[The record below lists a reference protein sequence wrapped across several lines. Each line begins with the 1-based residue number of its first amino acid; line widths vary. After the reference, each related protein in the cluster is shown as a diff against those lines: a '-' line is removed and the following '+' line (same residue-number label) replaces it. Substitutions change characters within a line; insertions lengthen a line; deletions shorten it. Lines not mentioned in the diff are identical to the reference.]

1 MKTFSLTLLFLLYT
15 TVTILNAAALQQ
27 KNDST
32 YYLLRGRVLGEDTRD
47 PLVYA
52 GVSVRNSNVTTITNQ
67 DGYFS
72 LKVPESAKNSQ
83 LIIRHLGYRNKVIP
97 IITLIDKPND
107 YIMMQP
113 SSIMLEEVEV
123 VSGDGGPLIREAL
136 LRIPDN
142 YPNTPNMMVAFYRES
157 IKKRNTYISLVE
169 AVVDIYKASYR
180 SFENDQA
187 RIYMG
192 RKATDISPRDT
203 ILLKFQGGLT
213 DALLLDIAKNPEV
226 VFGKEGEEYLFS
238 IENIVSFNDK
248 PNYVI
253 SFLPRPG
260 IDDILFRG
268 KIYLDAKS
276 LAFTRM
282 EFNMNVENR
291 KDASN
296 IFIKKKPLK
305 MKVDMNYAK
314 YVVDYI
320 EKDDKWYF
328 NHSRTD
334 IAFKVN
340 WSNRFFGLFAP
351 IYTISSEI
359 AITDRYTDDV
369 VKFSRSER
377 IRSTDII
384 AEKVED
390 FQNSDFWGEYN
401 VIEPDEEISTAIKKL
416 SGKLRRRQQ

>member
-1 MKTFSLTLLFLLYT
+1 MKTFSLTLLLLLCT
-15 TVTILNAAALQQ
+15 MVATLNAAELQQ
-27 KNDST
+27 KNDSA
-32 YYLLRGRVLGEDTRD
+32 YYLLRGRVLGEDTRE

-52 GVSVRNSNVTTITNQ
+52 SVSVRNSNVSTVTNQ

-72 LKVPESAKNSQ
+72 IKVPVSAKNSQ

-97 IITLIDKPND
+97 VITLIDRPNN

-113 SSIMLEEVEV
+113 YSILLEEVEV
-123 VSGDGGPLIREAL
+123 VSGDGGPLVREAL

-142 YPNTPNMMVAFYRES
+142 YPNVPNMMVAFYRES

-180 SFENDQA
+180 SFESDQA
-187 RIYMG
+187 RIYIG
-192 RKATDISPRDT
+192 RKATDINPRDT
-203 ILLKFQGGLT
+203 ILLKFQGGIT
-213 DALLLDIAKNPEV
+213 SALMLDVAKNPEI
-226 VFGKEGEEYLFS
+226 VFGKEGEEYIFN
-238 IENIVSFNDK
+238 IENMIYINEK

-253 SFLPRPG
+253 SFSPLPG
-260 IDDILFRG
+260 IDEILFRG
-268 KIYLDAKS
+268 KIYLDAHS

-282 EFNMNVENR
+282 EFNMNVEGR

-296 IFIKKKPLK
+296 IFIKKKPAK
-305 MKVDMNYAK
+305 MKVDMNHAK
-314 YVVDYI
+314 YIVDYV
-320 EKDDKWYF
+320 ERDNKWYF
-328 NHSRTD
+328 NYSRID
-334 IAFKVN
+334 VAFKVN

-351 IYTISSEI
+351 RYTLNSEI

-369 VKFSRSER
+369 VKFPRSER

-390 FQNSDFWGEYN
+390 FQDSDFWGEYN
-401 VIEPDEEISTAIKKL
+401 VIEPDEEISAAIKKL
-416 SGKLRRRQQ
+416 SDKLRRRQ